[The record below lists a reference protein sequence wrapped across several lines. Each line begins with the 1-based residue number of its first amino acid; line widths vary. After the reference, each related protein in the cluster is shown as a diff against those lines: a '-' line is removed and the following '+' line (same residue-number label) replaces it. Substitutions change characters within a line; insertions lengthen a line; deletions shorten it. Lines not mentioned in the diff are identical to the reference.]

1 MRHVVE
7 AGTDAATLLLFDPAA
22 LPDSFDA
29 RFRDDPIALC
39 EELTDAGVVCLIVTG
54 ADGNYLLHA
63 YVEESVPEDFRPY
76 LGDRVPGEGLVC
88 VLGRVY
94 FTGAEYAF
102 RGVDSFR
109 RSYHHMGEAFPVPP
123 GTYRLAVYEMDYP
136 EGLPEDRL
144 RAAVSPAAYWLHQRA
159 MGWSVMGAVAGLIG
173 LVASVW
179 HAAREPWLWLAA
191 AGCAALVA
199 APFAVA
205 RLPAYRAAA
214 AAWREINREL
224 PAYVAELRR
233 AG

>member
-1 MRHVVE
+1 VRHVAE

-22 LPDSFDA
+22 LPDDFDA
-29 RFRDDPIALC
+29 RFPSDPVAFF
-39 EELTDAGVVCLIVTG
+39 EELTEAGVVCLISTG

-63 YVEESVPEDFRPY
+63 YVGEPVPEDLRPY
-76 LGDRVPGEGLVC
+76 LAERVPGDGLLC
-88 VLGRVY
+88 RSGRVY
-94 FTGAEYAF
+94 FAGVESVF
-102 RGVDSFR
+102 RDNDSFLR
-109 RSYHHMGEAFPVPP
+109 RHPHMGEAFPLAP
-123 GTYRLAVYEMDYP
+123 GMYRLAVYEMDYP
-136 EGLPEDRL
+136 EGLAEDRL
-144 RAAVSPAAYWLHQRA
+144 RAAVSPVAYWLHQRA

-179 HAAREPWLWLAA
+179 HAARDPWLWLAA
-191 AGCAALVA
+191 AGFAALVA

-233 AG
+233 TW